1 MKTMP
6 QRATTGRGATAGPLL
21 QIEDLQIHYQTAR
34 GLARVVDGANL
45 TVERNEIFGLA
56 GESGCGKTTLVEAIL
71 QIVRFPNRVAH
82 GRVLFSPG
90 ADSEPVDLMALS
102 PARMRR
108 FRWEHISY
116 VPQGSMNSLNPV
128 MRIGDQIVDGMT
140 AHGVSEDEARQ
151 KVPDLLE
158 RVGLEGRVARLYPH
172 ELSGGMKQRTII
184 ATAISMD
191 PELIIADEP
200 TTALDVNVQRVI
212 LETLVNLRRDLGV
225 AILIV
230 SHDLPVHAQLVDR
243 IGIMYAGQVFEVG
256 DVRPVLKNPLQ
267 PYTQGLMRSIPAI
280 GGERK
285 RLGGIAGV
293 APSPLEWPSGCRF
306 HPRCPQAM
314 ELCESIVPTLAAIRP
329 GPRAVAE
336 QGQELTIEPQ
346 RFAACH
352 LYPESTPSEAR
363 GASRQPLRQTD
374 AVPSSPHIQTD
385 DVPTPVPAPSD
396 RREL

>member
-1 MKTMP
+1 METIP
-6 QRATTGRGATAGPLL
+6 RGVDRAIAARPLL

-34 GLARVVDGANL
+34 GVARVVDGTNL

-71 QIVRFPNRVAH
+71 QIIRFPNRIAS
-82 GRVLFSPG
+82 GRVLFSPD
-90 ADSEPVDLMALS
+90 ANKEPVDLMTLS
-102 PARMRR
+102 AVQMRR

-140 AHGVSEDEARQ
+140 AHGVSEDAAKR
-151 KVPDLLE
+151 KIPDLLV
-158 RVGLEGRVARLYPH
+158 RVGLEERVARFYPH
-172 ELSGGMKQRTII
+172 ELSGGMKQRVII
-184 ATAISMD
+184 AMAISMD

-225 AILIV
+225 AIMIV

-243 IGIMYAGQVFEVG
+243 IGIMYAGRVFEIG
-256 DVRPVLKNPLQ
+256 GVRPVLKEPLQ
-267 PYTQGLMRSIPAI
+267 PYTQRLMNSIPSI
-280 GGERK
+280 GGIRK
-285 RLGGIAGV
+285 RLDGIAGV
-293 APSPLEWPSGCRF
+293 APSPLDWPGGCRF

-314 ELCESIVPTLAAIRP
+314 AICANVPPVLAAIRP
-329 GPRAVAE
+329 GPRVVGGE
-336 QGQELTIEPQ
+336 EINVEPR

-352 LYPESTPSEAR
+352 LYIESTPMDAR
-363 GASRQPLRQTD
+363 GMDHQPLR
-374 AVPSSPHIQTD
+374 HGD
-385 DVPTPVPAPSD
+385 DMLTPVSMVSD
-396 RREL
+396 RREP

>member
-1 MKTMP
+1 METM
-6 QRATTGRGATAGPLL
+6 RRGVGRETATRPLL
-21 QIEDLQIHYQTAR
+21 QIEDLQIHYKTAR
-34 GLARVVDGANL
+34 GIARVVDGANL

-71 QIVRFPNRVAH
+71 QIVRFPNRIAS
-82 GRVLFSPG
+82 GRVLFSPD
-90 ADSEPVDLMALS
+90 ANKEPVDLMALS
-102 PARMRR
+102 AAQMRR
-108 FRWEHISY
+108 FRWEHVSY

-128 MRIGDQIVDGMT
+128 MRVGDQIIDGMT
-140 AHGVSEDEARQ
+140 AHGVFEDDARK
-151 KVPDLLE
+151 KVPDLLA
-158 RVGLEGRVARLYPH
+158 RVGLEERVARLYPH
-172 ELSGGMKQRTII
+172 ELSGGMKQRVII

-212 LETLVNLRRDLGV
+212 LETLINLRRDLGV

-243 IGIMYAGQVFEVG
+243 IGIMYAGQVFEIG
-256 DVRPVLKNPLQ
+256 EVRPVLKNPLQ
-267 PYTQGLMRSIPAI
+267 PYTQRLISSIPAI

-314 ELCESIVPTLAAIRP
+314 EICASVVPTLAAIRP
-329 GPRAVAE
+329 GPRIVADRE
-336 QGQELTIEPQ
+336 IDVVPQ

-352 LYPESTPSEAR
+352 LYPESTPPEGR
-363 GASRQPLRQTD
+363 GVSRQPLRR
-374 AVPSSPHIQTD
+374 TD
-385 DVPTPVPAPSD
+385 DVPDPVRAPSD
-396 RREL
+396 RRDL

>member
-6 QRATTGRGATAGPLL
+6 YQSATTGRTTAAGPLL

-71 QIVRFPNRVAH
+71 QIVRFPNRVAK
-82 GRVLFSPG
+82 GRVLFSPD
-90 ADSEPVDLMALS
+90 ANTEPVDLMALS

-128 MRIGDQIVDGMT
+128 MRIGDQIVDGMA
-140 AHGVSEDEARQ
+140 AHGVPEATARE
-151 KVPDLLE
+151 KLPDLLE
-158 RVGLEGRVARLYPH
+158 RVGLEGRVARFYPH
-172 ELSGGMKQRTII
+172 ELSGGMKQRAII
-184 ATAISMD
+184 AAAISMD

-212 LETLVNLRRDLGV
+212 LETLTSLRRDLGV

-256 DVRPVLKNPLQ
+256 GVRPVLKNPLQ

-280 GGERK
+280 GGIRK

-293 APSPLEWPSGCRF
+293 APSPLDWPSGCRF

-314 ELCESIVPTLAAIRP
+314 EVCASVVPTLAAIQP
-329 GPRAVAE
+329 GPRVVGE
-336 QGQELTIEPQ
+336 QGQALTIEPQ

-352 LYPESTPSEAR
+352 LYNESTPLEAR
-363 GASRQPLRQTD
+363 ELSHAPLHATAD
-374 AVPSSPHIQTD
+374 P
-385 DVPTPVPAPSD
+385 PTPTLVPAPALVSD
-396 RREL
+396 ERRAL

>member
-1 MKTMP
+1 MTE
-6 QRATTGRGATAGPLL
+6 TLTRGAGRQADAPPLL
-21 QIEDLQIHYQTAR
+21 QIEDLQIHYRTAR
-34 GLARVVDGANL
+34 GIARVVDGANL
-45 TVERNEIFGLA
+45 TVGRNEIFGLA

-71 QIVRFPNRVAH
+71 QIIRFPNRVAR
-82 GRVLFSPG
+82 GRVLFAPDER
-90 ADSEPVDLMALS
+90 AKPVDLMTLS
-102 PARMRR
+102 SAQMRR

-128 MRIGDQIVDGMT
+128 MRVGDQIVDGMT
-140 AHGVSEDEARQ
+140 AHGVAEDTARA

-172 ELSGGMKQRTII
+172 ELSGGMKQRVII

-212 LETLVNLRRDLGV
+212 LETLVGLRRDLGV
-225 AILIV
+225 AIMIV

-243 IGIMYAGQVFEVG
+243 IGIMYAGQVVEIG
-256 DVRPVLKNPLQ
+256 AVRPVLKNPLQ
-267 PYTQGLMRSIPAI
+267 PYTQRLMRSIPAI

-285 RLGGIAGV
+285 RLDGIAGV
-293 APSPLEWPSGCRF
+293 APSPLEWPDGCRF

-314 ELCESIVPTLAAIRP
+314 AICAEVVPMLAAIHP
-329 GPRAVAE
+329 GPRAVTEGGEAIVVGE
-336 QGQELTIEPQ
+336 E

-352 LYPESTPSEAR
+352 LYRESTPLDAR
-363 GASRQPLRQTD
+363 ETPRVPLGRAAD
-374 AVPSSPHIQTD
+374 ALAAVPT
-385 DVPTPVPAPSD
+385 TGD